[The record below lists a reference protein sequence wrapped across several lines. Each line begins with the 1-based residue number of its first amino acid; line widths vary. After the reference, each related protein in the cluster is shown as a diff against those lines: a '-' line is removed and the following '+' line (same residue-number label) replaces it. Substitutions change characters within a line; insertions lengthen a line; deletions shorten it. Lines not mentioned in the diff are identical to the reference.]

1 MRDAADCSGI
11 MDLIIFV
18 GHLIPG
24 LQENAMC
31 ELSYGCV
38 IFQFYPR
45 DKILSEFL
53 NDFRL
58 W

>member
-58 W
+58 